1 MDNGIRVIEKLLMSK
16 YFFKRNYH
24 EAKLGQGSEKL
35 RKKEGNLSVGSKS
48 RLKPLL

>member
-24 EAKLGQGSEKL
+24 EAKLRQGSEKL
-35 RKKEGNLSVGSKS
+35 KKK
-48 RLKPLL
+48 KAT